1 MKKKELQE
9 KLNELLVGKSAYY
22 NASLCK
28 VINEHLSDLEID
40 NTQGDYFTCY
50 DNYTFTISWKQKRL
64 VSFDVKRK
72 RDETHE
78 WVVKQV
84 IVEDDFVDYETSM
97 KRIRE
102 SYGKDIARFNE
113 WRYNDNTLETLKET
127 LKSVRVFSKTLTKNE
142 EMRLISD
149 LARHYWLVDE
159 ALESEK

>member
-1 MKKKELQE
+1 MNKQELQE
-9 KLNELLVGKSAYY
+9 KLNELLVGKGAYY

-40 NTQGDYFTCY
+40 NTQGDYSTYY
-50 DNYTFTISWKQKRL
+50 DNYTFAISWKQRRL
-64 VSFDVKRK
+64 VRFDVKRK
-72 RDETHE
+72 RDKTHG

-84 IVEDDFVDYETSM
+84 IVKDDFVDYETSM

-102 SYGKDIARFNE
+102 SYGKDIARFDE
-113 WRYNDNTLETLKET
+113 WRYTDNKLETMKEA
-127 LKSVRVFSKTLTKNE
+127 LKSVRAFAKTLTKSE
-142 EMRLISD
+142 EMCLISD